1 MPSSRRRRPRNHAGL
16 CAVQQTATDV
26 TVGSR
31 DTQGMMAGTASTSA
45 AAPITKRTRTVRDEI
60 DEEAYAEGVAG
71 LKKECM
77 REGRVLSRSE
87 LLDIVAV
94 KLFLRHDAWL
104 ASKKK
109 ARMSFRGFC
118 RARCRCSAAQDE
130 RVPGCLEG
138 VCGACDQRGP
148 PTTAPSGGPR
158 GVKTPRFSRTTTRA
172 LALRNWLHERELV

>member
-1 MPSSRRRRPRNHAGL
+1 
-16 CAVQQTATDV
+16 
-26 TVGSR
+26 
-31 DTQGMMAGTASTSA
+31 MMAGTASTSA

-104 ASKKK
+104 AS
-109 ARMSFRGFC
+109 
-118 RARCRCSAAQDE
+118 
-130 RVPGCLEG
+130 
-138 VCGACDQRGP
+138 
-148 PTTAPSGGPR
+148 
-158 GVKTPRFSRTTTRA
+158 
-172 LALRNWLHERELV
+172 